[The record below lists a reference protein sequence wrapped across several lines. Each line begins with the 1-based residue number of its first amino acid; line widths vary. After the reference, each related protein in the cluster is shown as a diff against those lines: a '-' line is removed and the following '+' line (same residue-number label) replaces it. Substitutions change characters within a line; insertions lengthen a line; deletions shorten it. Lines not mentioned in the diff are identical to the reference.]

1 LRFNFDDPRNDFHCR
16 PLHNL
21 SPYKKATALLKFHRR
36 CITNMIKHFPDDWTE
51 RPPIWIGDEV
61 DWNVLTEENERIALL
76 QEFNKPLYNLLTN
89 IAELMMADRDLGHEG
104 GPKFFRNAFI
114 GCRVNND
121 ILQNI
126 ESICKGDSNL
136 RNKMSIQMAQKGRII
151 CPLISAYIFEEF
163 ETFCDD
169 LMYTYNNIVQLH
181 HDETIMSSCPALP
194 QQSCIE
200 NFSDHQFCYLGNSI
214 FKVLMMRNKSA
225 DDLFGLTIADGINIL
240 HAARRWTIPN
250 LKTII
255 PCNRIPCISDFAYFP
270 ERQHM
275 PKLIVFNL
283 HGRNQKRQRVD
294 KGYTM

>member
-89 IAELMMADRDLGHEG
+89 IAELMMADRDLGHEE
-104 GPKFFRNAFI
+104 GPHFFRNAFF

-126 ESICKGDSNL
+126 ESVCKGDSNL
-136 RNKMSIQMAQKGRII
+136 RNKMSFQMVQKGRMI

-163 ETFCDD
+163 DTFCDD
-169 LMYTYNNIVQLH
+169 LMYTYNDIVQLH
-181 HDETIMSSCPALP
+181 HDETIMSPSPASP
-194 QQSCIE
+194 KQSCIE
-200 NFSDHQFCYLGNSI
+200 NFSDHQFCHLGNSI
-214 FKVLMMRNKSA
+214 FKVLMKRNKSA
-225 DDLFGLTIADGINIL
+225 DDLFGLTIADSINIL
-240 HAARRWTIPN
+240 HVARRWTIPM

-255 PCNRIPCISDFAYFP
+255 PCNRLPCISDLAYFP
-270 ERQHM
+270 ERQQI

-283 HGRNQKRQRVD
+283 YGRNQKRKRVD